1 VAEPNGRITVLIA
14 EDEPAMRAA
23 LSDLIEIED
32 ELELVGAAAD
42 AQEAIDLARE
52 HRPDVALVD
61 VKMPA
66 GGGTRAAREIRD
78 LSPATRVVALSAY
91 GDRTTVLEM
100 LRAGAVGYLVKGTS
114 AGEIVEAIRRSVRGQ
129 ASLSTE
135 VTAEVI
141 HELVELLNRSERMTR
156 ELHDLDRTKSE
167 LIQVL
172 SHELMTPITVIR
184 GAAGTISGLG
194 DDLSREDARE
204 LASSVSRAADRL
216 RRLVGNLAATARLD
230 REEAEVTTR
239 PIDAAEIIA
248 LATAEFPERGSRLRH
263 PAPGAS
269 LELWGDLQLAS
280 QALVV
285 LLENALEHSPPE
297 EPVDVLVEGTGV
309 EVQVQVA
316 DRGPGIDPE
325 VAGRIF
331 AAFTQADASVTRPH
345 EGLGIG
351 LYLARK
357 IMAAH
362 EGRIEFES
370 REGGGTTFTLSFP
383 QAAPGAPG
391 PVSERLRGLAI
402 TDIDLP

>member
-1 VAEPNGRITVLIA
+1 MTEANGRITVLIA
-14 EDEPAMRAA
+14 EDEPAVRAA

-32 ELELVGAAAD
+32 ELQLVGAAAD

-66 GGGTRAAREIRD
+66 GGGTRAAREIRA

-91 GDRTTVLEM
+91 EDRTTVLDM
-100 LRAGAVGYLVKGTS
+100 LRAGAAGYLVKGTS

-141 HELVELLNRSERMTR
+141 HELVELLDRSERMTR

-172 SHELMTPITVIR
+172 SHELMTPITVIQ

-194 DDLSREDARE
+194 GALSPEDAQG
-204 LASSVSRAADRL
+204 LATSVSRAADRL

-239 PIDAAEIIA
+239 PVEAAEVIA
-248 LATAEFPERGSRLRH
+248 MAAAEFPEAGDRLRL
-263 PAPGAS
+263 PVAGR
-269 LELWGDLQLAS
+269 LELWGDPQLAS
-280 QALVV
+280 QALVALV
-285 LLENALEHSPPE
+285 ENALEHSPE
-297 EPVDVLVEGTGV
+297 DQPVDVSLEGTGLQV
-309 EVQVQVA
+309 RVQVA
-316 DRGPGIDPE
+316 DRGTGIDPE
-325 VAGRIF
+325 LAGRIF

-362 EGRIEFES
+362 DGRIEFEP
-370 REGGGTTFTLSFP
+370 RDGGGTTFTLSFP
-383 QAAPGAPG
+383 QAAPEAT
-391 PVSERLRGLAI
+391 VR
-402 TDIDLP
+402 

>member
-1 VAEPNGRITVLIA
+1 MAEGNGRITVLIA
-14 EDEPAMRAA
+14 EDEPAVRAA
-23 LSDLIEIED
+23 LADLIDIED
-32 ELELVGAAAD
+32 ELELVGAAGD

-52 HRPDVALVD
+52 HHPDVALVD
-61 VKMPA
+61 VKMPS
-66 GGGTRAAREIRD
+66 GGGTRAAREIRN

-91 GDRTTVLEM
+91 EDRTTVLEM
-100 LRAGAVGYLVKGTS
+100 LRAGAAGYLVKGTS

-141 HELVELLNRSERMTR
+141 HELVELLDRSERMTR

-172 SHELMTPITVIR
+172 SHELMSPITVIQ

-194 DDLSREDARE
+194 GALSPEDARG
-204 LASSVSRAADRL
+204 LAMSVSRAADRL

-239 PIDAAEIIA
+239 PILAADVITMA
-248 LATAEFPERGSRLRH
+248 VAEFPEAASRLRR
-263 PAPGAS
+263 PTPDPS

-280 QALVV
+280 AAVVALM
-285 LLENALEHSPPE
+285 ENALEHSPE
-297 EPVDVLVEGTGV
+297 DEQVKLLVEGNGV
-309 EVQVQVA
+309 EVLLHVS
-316 DRGPGIDPE
+316 DRGPGVEPE

-362 EGRIEFES
+362 EGRIEFRA
-370 REGGGTTFTLSFP
+370 REGGGTTFTLAFP
-383 QAAPGAPG
+383 QAA
-391 PVSERLRGLAI
+391 RGE
-402 TDIDLP
+402 TVR

>member
-1 VAEPNGRITVLIA
+1 VAESNGRITVLIA
-14 EDEPAMRAA
+14 EDEPAVRAA
-23 LSDLIEIED
+23 LSDLIDIED

-42 AQEAIDLARE
+42 AQEAIDMVRE

-61 VKMPA
+61 VKMPG

-91 GDRTTVLEM
+91 EDRTTVLEM

-141 HELVELLNRSERMTR
+141 HELVELLDRSERMTR

-172 SHELMTPITVIR
+172 SHELMTPITVIQ

-194 DDLSREDARE
+194 GALSQEDASG
-204 LASSVSRAADRL
+204 LAVSVSRAADRL

-239 PIDAAEIIA
+239 PIDVSEVIA
-248 LATAEFPERGSRLRH
+248 MATAEFPEAGDRLRL
-263 PAPGAS
+263 PVGDRS

-280 QALVV
+280 QALVA
-285 LLENALEHSPPE
+285 LLENALDHSPPE
-297 EPVDVLVEGTGV
+297 ENVEVLVEGTGAKV
-309 EVQVQVA
+309 LLRVA
-316 DRGPGIDPE
+316 DRGSGIEPGLAE
-325 VAGRIF
+325 RIF
-331 AAFTQADASVTRPH
+331 AAFTQADASVTRSH

-357 IMAAH
+357 IMTAH

-370 REGGGTTFTLSFP
+370 RDGGGTMFTLSFP
-383 QAAPGAPG
+383 QAAPGAR
-391 PVSERLRGLAI
+391 VR
-402 TDIDLP
+402 

>member
-1 VAEPNGRITVLIA
+1 VAERNGRITVLIA
-14 EDEPAMRAA
+14 EDEPAVRAA

-32 ELELVGAAAD
+32 ELQLVGAAAD
-42 AQEAIDLARE
+42 AQEAIDMARK
-52 HRPDVALVD
+52 HKPDVALVD
-61 VKMPA
+61 VKMPS

-91 GDRTTVLEM
+91 EDRTTVLEM
-100 LRAGAVGYLVKGTS
+100 LRAGAAGYLVKGTS
-114 AGEIVEAIRRSVRGQ
+114 AGEIIEAIRRSVRGQ

-141 HELVELLNRSERMTR
+141 HELVELLDRSERMTR

-172 SHELMTPITVIR
+172 SHELMTPITVIQ

-194 DDLSREDARE
+194 GALSQEDARG
-204 LASSVSRAADRL
+204 LAASVSRAADRL

-239 PIDAAEIIA
+239 PIAAAEVIA
-248 LATAEFPERGSRLRH
+248 LAAAEFPEAGERLSL
-263 PAPGAS
+263 PVGDPS

-280 QALVV
+280 QALVA
-285 LLENALEHSPPE
+285 LLENALDHSPRE
-297 EPVDVLVEGTGV
+297 ESVEVLVEGTGV
-309 EVQVQVA
+309 EVRLHVA
-316 DRGPGIDPE
+316 DRGTGIDPE
-325 VAGRIF
+325 LAGRIF

-351 LYLARK
+351 LYLAKK
-357 IMAAH
+357 IMVAL
-362 EGRIEFES
+362 EGRIELES
-370 REGGGTTFTLSFP
+370 REGGGTMFTLSFP
-383 QAAPGAPG
+383 QAAPGAK
-391 PVSERLRGLAI
+391 VR
-402 TDIDLP
+402 

>member
-1 VAEPNGRITVLIA
+1 MAEPNGRITVLIA
-14 EDEPAMRAA
+14 EDEPAVRAA

-32 ELELVGAAAD
+32 ELQLVGAAAD

-52 HRPDVALVD
+52 HHPDVALVD

-66 GGGTRAAREIRD
+66 GGGTRAAREIRA

-91 GDRTTVLEM
+91 EDRTTVLDM
-100 LRAGAVGYLVKGTS
+100 LRAGAAGYLVKGTS

-141 HELVELLNRSERMTR
+141 HELVELLDRSERMTR

-172 SHELMTPITVIR
+172 SHELMTPITVIQ

-194 DDLSREDARE
+194 GALSREDARG
-204 LASSVSRAADRL
+204 LAASVSRAADRL

-239 PIDAAEIIA
+239 PVQASEVIA
-248 LATAEFPERGSRLRH
+248 LAAAEFPEAGDRLRL
-263 PAPGAS
+263 PVANR
-269 LELWGDLQLAS
+269 LELWGDPQLAS
-280 QALVV
+280 QALVALV
-285 LLENALEHSPPE
+285 ENALEHSPE
-297 EPVDVLVEGTGV
+297 EQPVEISIEGTGV
-309 EVQVQVA
+309 EVRVQVA
-316 DRGPGIDPE
+316 DRGTGIDPE
-325 VAGRIF
+325 LAGRIF

-357 IMAAH
+357 IMTAH
-362 EGRIEFES
+362 EGRIEFEA
-370 REGGGTTFTLSFP
+370 REGGGTRFTLSFP
-383 QAAPGAPG
+383 QAAPGAT
-391 PVSERLRGLAI
+391 VR
-402 TDIDLP
+402 

>member
-14 EDEPAMRAA
+14 EDEPAVRAA
-23 LSDLIEIED
+23 LSELIDIED
-32 ELELVGAAAD
+32 ELHLVGAAAD

-52 HRPDVALVD
+52 HRPDVALID

-66 GGGTRAAREIRD
+66 GGGARAAREIRD

-91 GDRTTVLEM
+91 EDRTTVLEM
-100 LRAGAVGYLVKGTS
+100 LRAGAAGYLVKGTS
-114 AGEIVEAIRRSVRGQ
+114 AGEIIEAIRRSVRGQ

-141 HELVELLNRSERMTR
+141 HELVGLLDRSERMTR

-172 SHELMTPITVIR
+172 SHELMTPITVIQ

-194 DDLSREDARE
+194 GALSPEDAQG

-230 REEAEVTTR
+230 REEVDITTR
-239 PIDAAEIIA
+239 PVGAFEVVAMAA
-248 LATAEFPERGSRLRH
+248 AEFPEAGARLRRS
-263 PAPGAS
+263 APGLS

-280 QALVV
+280 QALVALV
-285 LLENALEHSPPE
+285 ENALEHSPPDR
-297 EPVDVLVEGTGV
+297 PVDILVEGTGV
-309 EVQVQVA
+309 EVLLRVA

-331 AAFTQADASVTRPH
+331 AAFTQGDASVTRPH

-362 EGRIEFES
+362 EGRIEFEA
-370 REGGGTTFTLSFP
+370 RDGGGTTFTLSFP
-383 QAAPGAPG
+383 QAAPGATI
-391 PVSERLRGLAI
+391 R
-402 TDIDLP
+402 

>member
-1 VAEPNGRITVLIA
+1 VAERNGRITVLIA
-14 EDEPAMRAA
+14 EDEPAVRAA
-23 LSDLIEIED
+23 LSDLIDIED

-42 AQEAIDLARE
+42 AQEAIDMARE
-52 HRPDVALVD
+52 HKPDVALID

-66 GGGTRAAREIRD
+66 GGGSRAAREIRD

-91 GDRTTVLEM
+91 EDRTTVLEM
-100 LRAGAVGYLVKGTS
+100 LRAGAAGYLVKGTS

-141 HELVELLNRSERMTR
+141 HELVELLDQSERMTR
-156 ELHDLDRTKSE
+156 DLHDLDRTKSE

-172 SHELMTPITVIR
+172 SHELMTPITVIQ

-194 DDLSREDARE
+194 GALSQEDARG
-204 LASSVSRAADRL
+204 LAASVSRAADRL
-216 RRLVGNLAATARLD
+216 RRLVGNVAATARLD

-239 PIDAAEIIA
+239 PITADEVIAMAA
-248 LATAEFPERGSRLRH
+248 AEFPEAGERLRL
-263 PAPGAS
+263 PTGAAS

-280 QALVV
+280 QALVALV
-285 LLENALEHSPPE
+285 ENALGYSPAE

-309 EVQVQVA
+309 EVRLQVA
-316 DRGPGIDPE
+316 DRGAGIDPE
-325 VAGRIF
+325 MAGRMF
-331 AAFTQADASVTRPH
+331 AAFTQADASVTRSH

-362 EGRIEFES
+362 EGRIEFEA
-370 REGGGTTFTLSFP
+370 REGGGTMFTLSFP
-383 QAAPGAPG
+383 QAAPGDT
-391 PVSERLRGLAI
+391 VR
-402 TDIDLP
+402 

>member
-1 VAEPNGRITVLIA
+1 MSEPNGRITVLIA
-14 EDEPAMRAA
+14 EDEPAVRSA
-23 LSDLIEIED
+23 LADLIDIED

-42 AQEAIDLARE
+42 AQEAIDLAKE
-52 HRPDVALVD
+52 HLPDVALVD

-66 GGGTRAAREIRD
+66 GGGTRAAREIRS
-78 LSPATRVVALSAY
+78 LSPTTRVVALSAY
-91 GDRTTVLEM
+91 EDRTTVLEM
-100 LRAGAVGYLVKGTS
+100 LRAGAAGYLVKGTS

-141 HELVELLNRSERMTR
+141 HELVALLDRSERMTR

-167 LIQVL
+167 LIQIL
-172 SHELMTPITVIR
+172 SHELMSPITVIQ

-194 DDLSREDARE
+194 GALSQEDARD
-204 LASSVSRAADRL
+204 LATSVSRAADRL

-239 PIDAAEIIA
+239 PMLAADVIDMAE
-248 LATAEFPERGSRLRH
+248 AEFPEAEGRFRLSSRDR
-263 PAPGAS
+263 S
-269 LELWGDLQLAS
+269 VELWGDRQLAS
-280 QALVV
+280 AAVVALM
-285 LLENALEHSPPE
+285 ENALEHSPPD
-297 EPVDVLVEGTGV
+297 EPVDVVVEATGV
-309 EVQVQVA
+309 EALFHVS
-316 DRGPGIDPE
+316 DRGPGVDPE

-331 AAFTQADASVTRPH
+331 AAFTQADASVTRRH

-362 EGRIEFES
+362 EGRIEFRA
-370 REGGGTTFTLSFP
+370 REGGGTTFTLAFP
-383 QAAPGAPG
+383 QAA
-391 PVSERLRGLAI
+391 RGD
-402 TDIDLP
+402 TVR

>member
-1 VAEPNGRITVLIA
+1 VAEANGRTTVLIA
-14 EDEPAMRAA
+14 EDDPAVRAA
-23 LSDLIEIED
+23 LSELISIED

-61 VKMPA
+61 VKMP
-66 GGGTRAAREIRD
+66 GGGGSRAAREIRD
-78 LSPATRVVALSAY
+78 LSPATKVVALSAY
-91 GDRTTVLEM
+91 EDRTTVLEM
-100 LRAGAVGYLVKGTS
+100 LRAGAAGYLVKGTS
-114 AGEIVEAIRRSVRGQ
+114 AGEIIEAIRRSVRGQ

-141 HELVELLNRSERMTR
+141 HELVELLNRSERMTQ

-172 SHELMTPITVIR
+172 SHELMTPITVIQ

-194 DDLSREDARE
+194 GALSRADAQG

-230 REEAEVTTR
+230 REDADIVTR
-239 PIDAAEIIA
+239 PVGAREVIVMAA
-248 LATAEFPERGSRLRH
+248 AEFPEAADRLRL
-263 PAPGAS
+263 PFDDRSPI
-269 LELWGDLQLAS
+269 ELWGDLQLAS
-280 QALVV
+280 QALV
-285 LLENALEHSPPE
+285 LLMENALEHSPDGE
-297 EPVDVLVEGTGV
+297 MVELGVEGT
-309 EVQVQVA
+309 EVDVRLSVA

-331 AAFTQADASVTRPH
+331 GAFTQADASVTRPH

-362 EGRIEFES
+362 DGRIEFDARQGS
-370 REGGGTTFTLSFP
+370 GTVFTLAFP
-383 QAAPGAPG
+383 RAVEGPTQA
-391 PVSERLRGLAI
+391 
-402 TDIDLP
+402 

>member
-1 VAEPNGRITVLIA
+1 MADGNGRITVLIA
-14 EDEPAMRAA
+14 EDEPSVRAA
-23 LSDLIEIED
+23 LSELIEIED
-32 ELELVGAAAD
+32 ELRLVGAAAD
-42 AQEAIDLARE
+42 AQEAIELAGE
-52 HRPDVALVD
+52 HHPDVALVD
-61 VKMPA
+61 VKMPG
-66 GGGTRAAREIRD
+66 GGGTRAAREIRKR
-78 LSPATRVVALSAY
+78 SPGTRVVALSAY
-91 GDRTTVLEM
+91 EDRTTVLEM
-100 LRAGAVGYLVKGTS
+100 LRAGAAGYLVKGGS

-141 HELVELLNRSERMTR
+141 HELVELLDRSERMTR

-172 SHELMTPITVIR
+172 SHELMTPITVIQ
-184 GAAGTISGLG
+184 GAAGTISGLDG
-194 DDLSREDARE
+194 SLSADDARG

-239 PIDAAEIIA
+239 PIPAAEVIA
-248 LATAEFPERGSRLRH
+248 MAGAEFPQVGGRLRLA
-263 PAPGAS
+263 APDRS
-269 LELWGDLQLAS
+269 IELWGDAQLAS
-280 QALVV
+280 QALVALV
-285 LLENALEHSPPE
+285 ENALAHSPDDAAVE
-297 EPVDVLVEGTGV
+297 VLVEDTGL
-309 EVQVQVA
+309 EVRLHVD

-325 VAGRIF
+325 VAERVF

-362 EGRIEFES
+362 EGRIEF
-370 REGGGTTFTLSFP
+370 RPRDGGGTRFTLSFP
-383 QAAPGAPG
+383 QAA
-391 PVSERLRGLAI
+391 RG
-402 TDIDLP
+402 

>member
-1 VAEPNGRITVLIA
+1 MAERNGRITVLIA
-14 EDEPAMRAA
+14 EDEPAVRAA
-23 LSDLIEIED
+23 LSDLIDIED

-42 AQEAIDLARE
+42 AQEAIDMARE
-52 HRPDVALVD
+52 HKPDVALVD

-66 GGGTRAAREIRD
+66 GGGARAAREIRD

-91 GDRTTVLEM
+91 EDRTTVLEM
-100 LRAGAVGYLVKGTS
+100 LRAGAAGYLVKGTS

-141 HELVELLNRSERMTR
+141 HELVELLDRSERMTR

-172 SHELMTPITVIR
+172 SHELMTPITVIQ

-194 DDLSREDARE
+194 GALSQEDARG
-204 LASSVSRAADRL
+204 LAASVSRAADRL

-239 PIDAAEIIA
+239 PIIAAEVIA
-248 LATAEFPERGSRLRH
+248 MAAAEFPEAGERLRL
-263 PAPGAS
+263 PVGAPS

-280 QALVV
+280 QALVALV
-285 LLENALEHSPPE
+285 ENALGYSPAE

-309 EVQVQVA
+309 EVRLQVA
-316 DRGPGIDPE
+316 DRGTGIDPE
-325 VAGRIF
+325 LAERIF
-331 AAFTQADASVTRPH
+331 AAFTQADASVTRSH

-370 REGGGTTFTLSFP
+370 LEGGGTMFTLSFP
-383 QAAPGAPG
+383 QAAPGDT
-391 PVSERLRGLAI
+391 VR
-402 TDIDLP
+402 

>member
-1 VAEPNGRITVLIA
+1 VAEGNGRITVLIA
-14 EDEPAMRAA
+14 EDEPAVRAA
-23 LSDLIEIED
+23 LADLIDIED
-32 ELELVGAAAD
+32 ELELVGAAGD

-52 HRPDVALVD
+52 HHPDVALVD
-61 VKMPA
+61 VKMPS
-66 GGGTRAAREIRD
+66 GGGTRAAREIRN

-91 GDRTTVLEM
+91 EDRTTVLEM
-100 LRAGAVGYLVKGTS
+100 LRAGAAGYLVKGTS

-141 HELVELLNRSERMTR
+141 HELVELLDRSERMTR

-172 SHELMTPITVIR
+172 SHELMSPITVIQ

-194 DDLSREDARE
+194 GALSPEDARG
-204 LASSVSRAADRL
+204 LAMSVSRAADRL

-239 PIDAAEIIA
+239 PILAADVITMA
-248 LATAEFPERGSRLRH
+248 VAEFPEAASRLRR
-263 PAPGAS
+263 PTPDPS

-280 QALVV
+280 AAVVALM
-285 LLENALEHSPPE
+285 ENALEHSPE
-297 EPVDVLVEGTGV
+297 DEQVKLLVEGNGV
-309 EVQVQVA
+309 EVLLHVS
-316 DRGPGIDPE
+316 DRGPGVEPE

-362 EGRIEFES
+362 EGRIEFRA
-370 REGGGTTFTLSFP
+370 REGGGTTFTLAFP
-383 QAAPGAPG
+383 QAA
-391 PVSERLRGLAI
+391 RGE
-402 TDIDLP
+402 TVR

>member
-1 VAEPNGRITVLIA
+1 MTEANGRITVLIA
-14 EDEPAMRAA
+14 EDEPSVRAA

-32 ELELVGAAAD
+32 ELQLVGAAAD

-66 GGGTRAAREIRD
+66 GGGTRAAREIRA

-91 GDRTTVLEM
+91 EDRTTVLDM
-100 LRAGAVGYLVKGTS
+100 LRAGAAGYLVKGTS

-141 HELVELLNRSERMTR
+141 HELVELLDRSERMTR

-172 SHELMTPITVIR
+172 SHELMTPITVIQ

-194 DDLSREDARE
+194 GALSPEDAQG
-204 LASSVSRAADRL
+204 LATSVSRAADRL

-239 PIDAAEIIA
+239 PVEAAEVIA
-248 LATAEFPERGSRLRH
+248 MAAAEFPEAGDRLRL
-263 PAPGAS
+263 PVAGR
-269 LELWGDLQLAS
+269 LELWGDPQLAS
-280 QALVV
+280 QALVALV
-285 LLENALEHSPPE
+285 ENALEHSPE
-297 EPVDVLVEGTGV
+297 DQPVDVSVEGTGLQV
-309 EVQVQVA
+309 RVQVA
-316 DRGPGIDPE
+316 DRGTGIDPE
-325 VAGRIF
+325 LAGRIF

-362 EGRIEFES
+362 DGRIEFEP
-370 REGGGTTFTLSFP
+370 RDGGGTTFTLSFP
-383 QAAPGAPG
+383 QAAPDAT
-391 PVSERLRGLAI
+391 VR
-402 TDIDLP
+402 

>member
-1 VAEPNGRITVLIA
+1 
-14 EDEPAMRAA
+14 
-23 LSDLIEIED
+23 
-32 ELELVGAAAD
+32 
-42 AQEAIDLARE
+42 
-52 HRPDVALVD
+52 
-61 VKMPA
+61 
-66 GGGTRAAREIRD
+66 
-78 LSPATRVVALSAY
+78 VVALSAY
-91 GDRTTVLEM
+91 EDRTTVLEM

-402 TDIDLP
+402 TDIDLS

>member
-1 VAEPNGRITVLIA
+1 VAERNGRITVLIA
-14 EDEPAMRAA
+14 EDEPAVRAA

-32 ELELVGAAAD
+32 ELQLVGAAAD
-42 AQEAIDLARE
+42 AQEAIDMARE
-52 HRPDVALVD
+52 HKPDVALVD
-61 VKMPA
+61 VKMPS
-66 GGGTRAAREIRD
+66 GGGPRAAREIRD

-91 GDRTTVLEM
+91 EDRTTVLEM
-100 LRAGAVGYLVKGTS
+100 LRAGAAGYLVKGTS
-114 AGEIVEAIRRSVRGQ
+114 AGEIIEAIRRSVRGQ

-141 HELVELLNRSERMTR
+141 HELVELLDRSERMTR

-172 SHELMTPITVIR
+172 SHELMTPITVIQ

-194 DDLSREDARE
+194 GALSQEDARG
-204 LASSVSRAADRL
+204 LAASVSRAADRL

-239 PIDAAEIIA
+239 PIAAAEVIA
-248 LATAEFPERGSRLRH
+248 MAAAEFPEAGERLRL
-263 PAPGAS
+263 PVGDPS

-280 QALVV
+280 QALVA
-285 LLENALEHSPPE
+285 LLENALDHSPRE
-297 EPVDVLVEGTGV
+297 ESVEVLVEGTGV
-309 EVQVQVA
+309 EVRLHVS
-316 DRGPGIDPE
+316 DRGTGIDPE
-325 VAGRIF
+325 LAGRIF

-351 LYLARK
+351 LYLAKK
-357 IMAAH
+357 IMVAL

-370 REGGGTTFTLSFP
+370 REGGGTMFTLSFP
-383 QAAPGAPG
+383 QAAPGAR
-391 PVSERLRGLAI
+391 VR
-402 TDIDLP
+402 